1 VTARRGQPKEPEPL
15 VQGQGGSTT
24 CIPRFGE
31 EHLTLG
37 YSSLRNT
44 SDSSI
49 VGDDVRLQHGYPPRF
64 SYREGKIACR
74 HRRPGPGSTVAPG
87 EVLDIVLHVRKTTPG
102 RAHLDTRVVEYHD
115 ADGRSYTWRDHST
128 VILRGG
134 DSCF

>member
-87 EVLDIVLHVRKTTPG
+87 EVLDISCTSERRLPVALISTRAWWSTTMRTVGRTPG
-102 RAHLDTRVVEYHD
+102 AIT
-115 ADGRSYTWRDHST
+115 AP
-128 VILRGG
+128 
-134 DSCF
+134 